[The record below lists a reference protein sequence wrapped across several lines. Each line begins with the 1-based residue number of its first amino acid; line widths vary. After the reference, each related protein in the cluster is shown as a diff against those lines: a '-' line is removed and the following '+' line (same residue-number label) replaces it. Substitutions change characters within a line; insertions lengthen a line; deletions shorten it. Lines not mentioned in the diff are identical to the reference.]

1 MIPSFNTYFNR
12 KNNVQDECYK
22 FFQIKKEDE
31 NINNFGTRLK
41 ANSKNCN
48 YNNYNKD
55 KQLLIN

>member
-1 MIPSFNTYFNR
+1 MNAIN
-12 KNNVQDECYK
+12 